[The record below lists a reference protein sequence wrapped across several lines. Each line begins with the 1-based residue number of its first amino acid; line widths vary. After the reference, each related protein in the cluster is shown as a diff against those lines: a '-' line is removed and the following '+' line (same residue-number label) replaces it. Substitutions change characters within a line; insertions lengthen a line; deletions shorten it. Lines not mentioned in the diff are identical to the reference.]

1 MEKKKLSGAWIAII
15 VCACLLFG
23 CCIFGGIAVWLSGNK
38 TKDTT
43 TTTKTTTITSK
54 AGETTKQPAA
64 VATETAAETT
74 AETTIAAPDIVITA
88 KDLVKAYDDNEVAAD
103 KLYKNKSAEITGTIY
118 DISVVLGVTSVTL
131 SSDDDSIWTTV
142 NCAFKDK
149 NEIDKIADMSKGDT
163 VTILGTI
170 KGSTLGISIEVS
182 DCSFK

>member
-1 MEKKKLSGAWIAII
+1 MVRKKLSGAWIAII
-15 VCACLLFG
+15 VCACVLFG
-23 CCIFGGIAVWLSGNK
+23 CCIFGGIAVMLSGNK
-38 TKDTT
+38 AKDTT
-43 TTTKTTTITSK
+43 TTTKTTTTTTLSSK
-54 AGETTKQPAA
+54 AGETTTQPVA
-64 VATETAAETT
+64 VADETT

-103 KLYKNKSAEITGTIY
+103 KKYKNKSAEITGTIY